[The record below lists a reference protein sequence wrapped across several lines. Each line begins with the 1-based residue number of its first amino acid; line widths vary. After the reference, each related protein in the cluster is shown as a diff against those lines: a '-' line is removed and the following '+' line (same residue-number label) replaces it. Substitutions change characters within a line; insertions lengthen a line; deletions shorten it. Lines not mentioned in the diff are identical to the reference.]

1 MHIASS
7 SSLSRATPALI
18 VFGAHAILIYAVA
31 TSLGYLEVPQ
41 VTKTLTAHVIEEPA
55 EKVEEKPIVPADPK
69 VDPSL
74 RDFVEIPFPD
84 TVFPENIPDN
94 PVTVVAVTQP
104 MNPVRDQPALAP
116 DVTLAV
122 TRRVDPLYPPISR
135 RLGEEGSVTL
145 RILVDERGGAADVQV
160 AQSSGYAR
168 LDDAAV
174 QAVRRWNF
182 RAATQ
187 DARVTSAWTRVK
199 ITFALN
205 Q

>member
-1 MHIASS
+1 MHTASS

-31 TSLGYLEVPQ
+31 MSLGYLEVPQ
-41 VTKTLTAHVIEEPA
+41 VTKVLTAHVIEEPE
-55 EKVEEKPIVPADPK
+55 EKVEVEPVVPVDPGTFEDRTTIVEVPRPDPAFDESIPAD
-69 VDPSL
+69 S
-74 RDFVEIPFPD
+74 I
-84 TVFPENIPDN
+84 
-94 PVTVVAVTQP
+94 TVVAVAEP
-104 MNPVRDQPALAP
+104 MNPAPVQPAIAP

-122 TRRVDPLYPPISR
+122 TRRVDPPYPPTSR

-145 RILVDERGGAADVQV
+145 RVLVDERGAAADVQV
-160 AQSSGYAR
+160 AQSSGYTR

-187 DARVTSAWTRVK
+187 DSRATSAWTRVK